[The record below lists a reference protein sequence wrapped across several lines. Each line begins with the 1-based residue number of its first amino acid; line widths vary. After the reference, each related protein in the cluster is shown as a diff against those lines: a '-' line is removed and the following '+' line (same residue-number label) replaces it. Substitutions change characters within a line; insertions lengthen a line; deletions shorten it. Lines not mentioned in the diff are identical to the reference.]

1 MTPQAKDLH
10 GFFIPLK
17 LMAKFSVKTLLIMVS
32 LIAVA
37 MTVVVNLLPPP
48 PLHFRY
54 PSSDKII
61 ALAADRADKLNIEIT
76 KLGSN
81 IYGLEIG
88 QINRDGQSYKYASAI
103 HAHTFT
109 SDNPDDLSRARQ
121 AEIEGQYASHW
132 RQQAGWRDHCR
143 DLKISR
149 GAFLLDAAKSPQS
162 VKAWRQ
168 SDAEVHIRFCYADT
182 PSQIEEGI
190 ERLRSCARD
199 CIEFTSQNNI
209 DDTTKVFLY
218 LELFEPTNLGTNKR
232 F

>member
-1 MTPQAKDLH
+1 MITIRCTRSRGPRGSFCLQVDRRGPVIVAV
-10 GFFIPLK
+10 IPLK

-109 SDNPDDLSRARQ
+109 SDNPDDLSRQRQ

-149 GAFLLDAAKSPQS
+149 AHFYWMQQNLLNQ
-162 VKAWRQ
+162 
-168 SDAEVHIRFCYADT
+168 
-182 PSQIEEGI
+182 
-190 ERLRSCARD
+190 
-199 CIEFTSQNNI
+199 
-209 DDTTKVFLY
+209 
-218 LELFEPTNLGTNKR
+218 
-232 F
+232 

>member
-1 MTPQAKDLH
+1 
-10 GFFIPLK
+10 
-17 LMAKFSVKTLLIMVS
+17 MVS

-37 MTVVVNLLPPP
+37 MTVVVNLLPTP

-109 SDNPDDLSRARQ
+109 SDNPDDLSRTRQ
-121 AEIEGQYASHW
+121 SEIEGQYASHW

-149 GAFLLDAAKSPQS
+149 AHFYWMQQNLLNQQRHGVSPMLKYIYASVTPTHRPKSKKGLNDS
-162 VKAWRQ
+162 AVAR
-168 SDAEVHIRFCYADT
+168 
-182 PSQIEEGI
+182 GI
-190 ERLRSCARD
+190 ALSSPCKIILMTRLRYFYIWS
-199 CIEFTSQNNI
+199 
-209 DDTTKVFLY
+209 Y
-218 LELFEPTNLGTNKR
+218 LSLPI
-232 F
+232 